1 MKHRSAT
8 IGLLTPLLLALVI
21 VGCDEYPPPPLP
33 EASQAPAGVEP
44 AAVSG
49 AGMEVKAEGAAAPA
63 ASLDERL
70 RELDRQGTPE
80 AYEQIMQLAL
90 EHAPDAGAHH
100 ELIFAL
106 GTLFRADQA
115 KKFSQADHA
124 ADYLKL
130 AETAASSVVRSSAM
144 QTYSLK
150 APREGRSR
158 TVKVGG
164 QSFTIDKQTNT
175 INAVID
181 NYPGAPGTGRIV
193 TLLGPALNPLYTEKR
208 RDFDL
213 LLMDANGRIVDTHG
227 FRRAG
232 ENAPCRPTTRY
243 SMMLALPAGS
253 IQSLSLKVGDQPL
266 PPGDLTFFKALF

>member
-1 MKHRSAT
+1 MIS
-8 IGLLTPLLLALVI
+8 LLTPLLATAMI
-21 VGCDEYPPPPLP
+21 IAGCDEYPPPPRP
-33 EASQAPAGVEP
+33 EAAQTPADVETST
-44 AAVSG
+44 VSD
-49 AGMEVKAEGAAAPA
+49 AGMEVKAKGDATPA
-63 ASLDERL
+63 ASLEERL
-70 RELDRQGTPE
+70 RELNRQGTPE

-90 EHAPDAGAHH
+90 KHAPDAGAHH
-100 ELIFAL
+100 DLVLAL
-106 GTLFRADQA
+106 GLLFRADQA

-130 AETAASSVVRSSAM
+130 AETAASPVVRSSAM
-144 QTYSLK
+144 QTYSLT
-150 APREGRSR
+150 ATPTGRSR
-158 TVKVGG
+158 SVKMGG

-181 NYPGAPGTGRIV
+181 NYPGTPGTGRIV
-193 TLLGPALNPLYTEKR
+193 TLIGPSLNPLYTERR

-213 LLMDANGRIVDTHG
+213 LLMDANGKIVGTHE

-232 ENAPCRPTTRY
+232 ENAAYRPAARY